1 MKKFTGFLVA
11 FAIATAFSFSTVD
24 AKEKVKESPCQKTC
38 AATFVQCKKD
48 AKGDKIKIAA
58 CEASKK
64 GCIDQCEKAVKDE
77 KEAKEKE
84 AKEKAPKDKGK
95 GKKVK

>member
-1 MKKFTGFLVA
+1 MKKISGFLIA
-11 FAIATAFSFSTVD
+11 LAIAAGFSFSAVD
-24 AKEKVKESPCQKTC
+24 AKEKIKESPCQKTC
-38 AATFVQCKKD
+38 AATFVKCKKD

-64 GCIDQCEKAVKDE
+64 GCMDQCEKAAKDE
-77 KEAKEKE
+77 KEAKDKE
-84 AKEKAPKDKGK
+84 AKEKKDK

>member
-1 MKKFTGFLVA
+1 MKKFLGILIA
-11 FAIATAFSFSTVD
+11 FAIAAAFSFTAVD
-24 AKEKVKESPCQKTC
+24 AKEKIKEGPCQKTC

-64 GCIDQCEKAVKDE
+64 GCMDQCEKAAKDE

-84 AKEKAPKDKGK
+84 AKEKAPKEKGK
-95 GKKVK
+95 AKAAK

>member
-1 MKKFTGFLVA
+1 MKKLSGILVA
-11 FAIATAFSFSTVD
+11 FAIAAGFSFSAVD
-24 AKEKVKESPCQKTC
+24 AKEKVKEGPCQKTC

-48 AKGDKIKIAA
+48 AKGDKVKIAA

-64 GCIDQCEKAVKDE
+64 GCMDQCEKAAKDE
-77 KEAKEKE
+77 KEAKEK
-84 AKEKAPKDKGK
+84 